1 MIRGDQMLMRTKD
14 RFGEPLRGRRPALR
28 THRRNDAGYTLLE
41 LLVVMGILAVL
52 IAVATPQL
60 MGYFGKAKTQ
70 SVQLQIENIGTAL
83 ELYYMENGSY
93 PSASV
98 GLKALVEA
106 TPEAPRWNGPY
117 LKEGIP
123 MTRTGITRRLA
134 ALALATVCLLPIAR
148 VRADV
153 VTDWN
158 VIALNATAVPPNS
171 ILQSRALAI
180 VHGAIYDAVRAVDRK
195 GGAYAI
201 DVEAPAGTSVDAA
214 VVSAAHGSLVRL
226 APAERQMLDAAL
238 NVSLSK
244 IADGQGKTEGTALG
258 QQIAEKLVAL
268 RSTDGAA
275 VKVVFT
281 AKPGVGLYQFTPPH
295 SLPAILAQWGS
306 VTPFVLRSSAGLDLK
321 GAPALTA
328 AQFARDFEEVRSVGA
343 RNSTTRTA
351 DQTAAAIF
359 WTVQTAVPWHAA
371 ARAAS
376 AAKGLSLSENARLFA
391 LLSMA
396 SADSQ
401 IIAFAEKYNRPHWRP
416 ITAIRAATDLNI
428 AALKGDIGWEPL
440 LVTPPHP
447 EYPSAH
453 AMFSGAAEAV
463 LRGFFG
469 DDQVDVS
476 VTAPG
481 PFGVTRTYHKFS
493 ELTEEVDN
501 ARVWGGI
508 HFRSADVDGSEIG
521 RKIGE
526 IILREFANSPRK
538 TTQLGERP

>member
-1 MIRGDQMLMRTKD
+1 MAPTCIIRT
-14 RFGEPLRGRRPALR
+14 
-28 THRRNDAGYTLLE
+28 
-41 LLVVMGILAVL
+41 LAV
-52 IAVATPQL
+52 T
-60 MGYFGKAKTQ
+60 
-70 SVQLQIENIGTAL
+70 
-83 ELYYMENGSY
+83 
-93 PSASV
+93 
-98 GLKALVEA
+98 
-106 TPEAPRWNGPY
+106 
-117 LKEGIP
+117 
-123 MTRTGITRRLA
+123 
-134 ALALATVCLLPIAR
+134 ALATVCLLPIAHAH
-148 VRADV
+148 ADAI
-153 VTDWN
+153 TDWN

-180 VHGAIYDAVRAVDRK
+180 VHSAIYDAVHAVDRK

-201 DVEAPAGTSVDAA
+201 NAEAPAGTSVEAA
-214 VVSAAHGSLVRL
+214 VVAAAHGTLVRL
-226 APAERQMLDAAL
+226 APAERSMLDAAL
-238 NVSLSK
+238 NASLSR
-244 IADGQGKTEGTALG
+244 IADGQGKTDGTALG
-258 QQIAEKLVAL
+258 LQIAEKILAL

-275 VKVVFT
+275 TKVAFT
-281 AKPGVGLYQFTPPH
+281 AKPGIGLYQLTPPQ
-295 SLPAILAQWGS
+295 SQPAILAQWGS
-306 VTPFVLRSSAGLDLK
+306 ITPFVLQSTTDLGFK
-321 GAPALTA
+321 GAPATTT
-328 AQFARDFEEVRSVGA
+328 AQFARDFDEVKSVGG

-396 SADSQ
+396 GADSQ
-401 IIAFAEKYNRPHWRP
+401 IIAFAEKYRQPHWRP
-416 ITAIRAATDLNI
+416 ITAIRAATDLNV

-440 LVTPPHP
+440 LMTPPHP

-469 DDQVDVS
+469 NDAVDVS

-481 PFGVTRTYHKFS
+481 PFGVTRTYRKFS

-508 HFRSADVDGSEIG
+508 HFHSADVDGSEIG
-521 RKIGE
+521 RKIGG
-526 IILREFANSPRK
+526 IVLREFANSPRK

>member
-52 IAVATPQL
+52 TAVATPQL

>member
-1 MIRGDQMLMRTKD
+1 MAPTRI
-14 RFGEPLRGRRPALR
+14 LR
-28 THRRNDAGYTLLE
+28 T
-41 LLVVMGILAVL
+41 LAV
-52 IAVATPQL
+52 
-60 MGYFGKAKTQ
+60 
-70 SVQLQIENIGTAL
+70 S
-83 ELYYMENGSY
+83 
-93 PSASV
+93 
-98 GLKALVEA
+98 
-106 TPEAPRWNGPY
+106 
-117 LKEGIP
+117 
-123 MTRTGITRRLA
+123 
-134 ALALATVCLLPIAR
+134 ALATVCLLPIAR
-148 VRADV
+148 VHADV

-171 ILQSRALAI
+171 ILQSRVLAI

-201 DVEAPAGTSVDAA
+201 DVEAPAGTSVEAA
-214 VVSAAHGSLVRL
+214 VVAAAHGSLLRL
-226 APAERQMLDAAL
+226 APAERPMLDTAL

-244 IADGQGKTEGTALG
+244 IADGQGKTDGTALG
-258 QQIAEKLVAL
+258 QQIAEKIVAL
-268 RSTDGAA
+268 RSSDGAA
-275 VKVVFT
+275 VKVAFI
-281 AKPGVGLYQFTPPH
+281 AKSGTGLYQLTPPQ
-295 SLPAILAQWGS
+295 SQPAILAQWGS
-306 VTPFVLRSSAGLDLK
+306 LTPFVLRDGTGLDLK
-321 GAPALTA
+321 GAPAVAT
-328 AQFARDFEEVRSVGA
+328 AQFARDFDEVRSVGA

-359 WTVQTAVPWHAA
+359 WTVQTALPWHAA
-371 ARAAS
+371 ARTAS
-376 AAKGLSLSENARLFA
+376 AAKRLSLSENARLFA

-396 SADSQ
+396 GADSQ
-401 IIAFAEKYNRPHWRP
+401 IVAFAEKYNRPHWRP

-428 AALKGDIGWEPL
+428 AALKGDTGWEPL

-469 DDQVDVS
+469 HDEVEIS

-481 PFGVTRTYHKFS
+481 PFGVTRTFRKFS

-508 HFRSADVDGSEIG
+508 HFRSADVDGSETG

-526 IILREFANSPRK
+526 IILHEFANSPRK
-538 TTQLGERP
+538 ATQLGERP

>member
-1 MIRGDQMLMRTKD
+1 M
-14 RFGEPLRGRRPALR
+14 
-28 THRRNDAGYTLLE
+28 
-41 LLVVMGILAVL
+41 
-52 IAVATPQL
+52 
-60 MGYFGKAKTQ
+60 
-70 SVQLQIENIGTAL
+70 
-83 ELYYMENGSY
+83 
-93 PSASV
+93 
-98 GLKALVEA
+98 
-106 TPEAPRWNGPY
+106 
-117 LKEGIP
+117 
-123 MTRTGITRRLA
+123 
-134 ALALATVCLLPIAR
+134 
-148 VRADV
+148 
-153 VTDWN
+153 
-158 VIALNATAVPPNS
+158 
-171 ILQSRALAI
+171 
-180 VHGAIYDAVRAVDRK
+180 
-195 GGAYAI
+195 
-201 DVEAPAGTSVDAA
+201 
-214 VVSAAHGSLVRL
+214 
-226 APAERQMLDAAL
+226 
-238 NVSLSK
+238 
-244 IADGQGKTEGTALG
+244 
-258 QQIAEKLVAL
+258 
-268 RSTDGAA
+268 
-275 VKVVFT
+275 
-281 AKPGVGLYQFTPPH
+281 
-295 SLPAILAQWGS
+295 
-306 VTPFVLRSSAGLDLK
+306 
-321 GAPALTA
+321 
-328 AQFARDFEEVRSVGA
+328 GA

-416 ITAIRAATDLNI
+416 ITAIRAAADLNM

-469 DDQVDVS
+469 NDEVDVS

-481 PFGVTRTYHKFS
+481 PFGVTRTYRKFS

-526 IILREFANSPRK
+526 IILREFASSPRK

>member
-1 MIRGDQMLMRTKD
+1 MAPTRI
-14 RFGEPLRGRRPALR
+14 LR
-28 THRRNDAGYTLLE
+28 T
-41 LLVVMGILAVL
+41 LAV
-52 IAVATPQL
+52 
-60 MGYFGKAKTQ
+60 
-70 SVQLQIENIGTAL
+70 S
-83 ELYYMENGSY
+83 
-93 PSASV
+93 
-98 GLKALVEA
+98 
-106 TPEAPRWNGPY
+106 
-117 LKEGIP
+117 
-123 MTRTGITRRLA
+123 
-134 ALALATVCLLPIAR
+134 ALATACLVPIG
-148 VRADV
+148 RAHADA

-158 VIALNATAVPPNS
+158 LIALNATAVPPNS
-171 ILQSRALAI
+171 ILQSRVLAT

-201 DVEAPAGTSVDAA
+201 DVDAPAGTSVEAAA
-214 VVSAAHGSLVRL
+214 VAAAYGTLVRL
-226 APAERQMLDAAL
+226 VPAERAMLDAAL

-244 IADGQGKTEGTALG
+244 IADGQAKIDGTALG
-258 QQIAEKLVAL
+258 QQIAEKIVAL
-268 RSTDGAA
+268 RSSDGAA
-275 VKVVFT
+275 LKVVFT
-281 AKPGVGLYQFTPPH
+281 AKPGAGLYQLTPPQ
-295 SLPAILAQWGS
+295 SQPAILAQWGS
-306 VTPFVLRSSAGLDLK
+306 LTPFVLRDRTGLDFK
-321 GAPALTA
+321 GTPAVTT
-328 AQFARDFEEVRSVGA
+328 AQFARDFDEVRTVGA

-376 AAKGLSLSENARLFA
+376 TAKQLSLSENARLFA

-401 IIAFAEKYNRPHWRP
+401 IIAFAEKYDRPHWRP

-428 AALKGDIGWEPL
+428 AALKGDAGWEPL

-453 AMFSGAAEAV
+453 AIFSGAAEAV

-469 DDQVDVS
+469 HDEIDVS

-526 IILREFANSPRK
+526 IVMREFANSPRK
-538 TTQLGERP
+538 TTQLGGRP

>member
-1 MIRGDQMLMRTKD
+1 MLMRTKD

-376 AAKGLSLSENARLFA
+376 AAKGLSLLENARLFA

>member
-1 MIRGDQMLMRTKD
+1 
-14 RFGEPLRGRRPALR
+14 
-28 THRRNDAGYTLLE
+28 
-41 LLVVMGILAVL
+41 
-52 IAVATPQL
+52 
-60 MGYFGKAKTQ
+60 
-70 SVQLQIENIGTAL
+70 
-83 ELYYMENGSY
+83 
-93 PSASV
+93 
-98 GLKALVEA
+98 
-106 TPEAPRWNGPY
+106 
-117 LKEGIP
+117 
-123 MTRTGITRRLA
+123 MTRTGIMRTLA
-134 ALALATVCLLPIAR
+134 VSALATVCLLPIAR
-148 VRADV
+148 AHADA
-153 VTDWN
+153 VTEWN

-171 ILQSRALAI
+171 ILQSRVLAI

-201 DVEAPAGTSVDAA
+201 DVEAPGGTSAEAA
-214 VVSAAHGSLVRL
+214 VVAAAHGSLVRL
-226 APAERQMLDAAL
+226 APAERPMLDAAL
-238 NVSLSK
+238 SVSLSG
-244 IADGQGKTEGTALG
+244 IADGQGKADGTALG
-258 QQIAEKLVAL
+258 QQIAEKILAL
-268 RSTDGAA
+268 RSSDGAA
-275 VKVVFT
+275 AKVAFT
-281 AKPGVGLYQFTPPH
+281 AKSGPGLYQLTPPQ

-306 VTPFVLRSSAGLDLK
+306 VTPFVLRSRSGLDLK
-321 GAPALTA
+321 GAPAVTT
-328 AQFARDFEEVRSVGA
+328 AQFARDFDEVRNVGA

-376 AAKGLSLSENARLFA
+376 AANGLSLSENARLFA

-396 SADSQ
+396 GANSQ

-428 AALKGDIGWEPL
+428 AALNGDIGWEPL
-440 LVTPPHP
+440 LATPPHP

-453 AMFSGAAEAV
+453 AIFSGAAEAV

-469 DDQVDVS
+469 HDEVDVS

-481 PFGVTRTYHKFS
+481 PFGITRSYRKFS
-493 ELTEEVDN
+493 ELTVEVDN

-526 IILREFANSPRK
+526 IVLREFASSPPK

>member
-1 MIRGDQMLMRTKD
+1 MVPNRIMRT
-14 RFGEPLRGRRPALR
+14 L
-28 THRRNDAGYTLLE
+28 
-41 LLVVMGILAVL
+41 
-52 IAVATPQL
+52 
-60 MGYFGKAKTQ
+60 
-70 SVQLQIENIGTAL
+70 SV
-83 ELYYMENGSY
+83 S
-93 PSASV
+93 
-98 GLKALVEA
+98 
-106 TPEAPRWNGPY
+106 
-117 LKEGIP
+117 
-123 MTRTGITRRLA
+123 
-134 ALALATVCLLPIAR
+134 ALATVCLFPIAR
-148 VRADV
+148 AHADE

-158 VIALNATAVPPNS
+158 VIALNATAAPPNS

-180 VHGAIYDAVRAVDRK
+180 VHCAIYDAVRAVDRK

-201 DVEAPAGTSVDAA
+201 DVEAPAGTSVGAA
-214 VVSAAHGSLVRL
+214 VVAAAYGTLVRL
-226 APAERQMLDAAL
+226 APAERPMLDAAL
-238 NVSLSK
+238 SASLSK
-244 IADGQGKTEGTALG
+244 IADGQDKTDGIALG
-258 QQIAEKLVAL
+258 QQVAEKTVAL

-275 VKVVFT
+275 TKVAFT
-281 AKPGVGLYQFTPPH
+281 TKPGIGLYQLTPPQ

-306 VTPFVLRSSAGLDLK
+306 IAPFVLRGRSGLDFK
-321 GAPALTA
+321 GAPAITT
-328 AQFARDFEEVRSVGA
+328 AQFARDYDEVKSVGA

-376 AAKGLSLSENARLFA
+376 ASKGLPLSENARLFA
-391 LLSMA
+391 LLSVA

-401 IIAFAEKYNRPHWRP
+401 IIAFEEKYQRPHWRP
-416 ITAIRAATDLNI
+416 ITAIRAAAELNM
-428 AALKGDIGWEPL
+428 AALKGDAGWEPL

-469 DDQVDVS
+469 NDAVDVS

-481 PFGVTRTYHKFS
+481 PFGVTRTYRKFS

-508 HFRSADVDGSEIG
+508 HFRSADVDGAETG

>member
-1 MIRGDQMLMRTKD
+1 
-14 RFGEPLRGRRPALR
+14 
-28 THRRNDAGYTLLE
+28 
-41 LLVVMGILAVL
+41 
-52 IAVATPQL
+52 
-60 MGYFGKAKTQ
+60 
-70 SVQLQIENIGTAL
+70 
-83 ELYYMENGSY
+83 
-93 PSASV
+93 
-98 GLKALVEA
+98 
-106 TPEAPRWNGPY
+106 
-117 LKEGIP
+117 
-123 MTRTGITRRLA
+123 
-134 ALALATVCLLPIAR
+134 
-148 VRADV
+148 
-153 VTDWN
+153 
-158 VIALNATAVPPNS
+158 
-171 ILQSRALAI
+171 
-180 VHGAIYDAVRAVDRK
+180 
-195 GGAYAI
+195 
-201 DVEAPAGTSVDAA
+201 
-214 VVSAAHGSLVRL
+214 
-226 APAERQMLDAAL
+226 
-238 NVSLSK
+238 
-244 IADGQGKTEGTALG
+244 
-258 QQIAEKLVAL
+258 
-268 RSTDGAA
+268 
-275 VKVVFT
+275 
-281 AKPGVGLYQFTPPH
+281 
-295 SLPAILAQWGS
+295 
-306 VTPFVLRSSAGLDLK
+306 
-321 GAPALTA
+321 
-328 AQFARDFEEVRSVGA
+328 VGA

-416 ITAIRAATDLNI
+416 ITAIRTATDLNI

-538 TTQLGERP
+538 TTLLGERP

>member
-1 MIRGDQMLMRTKD
+1 MAPTRI
-14 RFGEPLRGRRPALR
+14 LR
-28 THRRNDAGYTLLE
+28 T
-41 LLVVMGILAVL
+41 LAV
-52 IAVATPQL
+52 
-60 MGYFGKAKTQ
+60 
-70 SVQLQIENIGTAL
+70 S
-83 ELYYMENGSY
+83 
-93 PSASV
+93 
-98 GLKALVEA
+98 
-106 TPEAPRWNGPY
+106 
-117 LKEGIP
+117 
-123 MTRTGITRRLA
+123 
-134 ALALATVCLLPIAR
+134 ALATVCLLPIAR
-148 VRADV
+148 VHADV

-171 ILQSRALAI
+171 ILQSRVLAI

-201 DVEAPAGTSVDAA
+201 DVEAPAGTSVEAA
-214 VVSAAHGSLVRL
+214 VVAAAHGSLLRL
-226 APAERQMLDAAL
+226 APAERPMLDTAL

-244 IADGQGKTEGTALG
+244 IADGQGKTDGTALG
-258 QQIAEKLVAL
+258 QQIAEKIVAL
-268 RSTDGAA
+268 RSSDGAA
-275 VKVVFT
+275 VKVAFI
-281 AKPGVGLYQFTPPH
+281 AKSGTGLYQLTPPQ
-295 SLPAILAQWGS
+295 SQPAILAQWGS
-306 VTPFVLRSSAGLDLK
+306 LTPFVLRDGTGLDLK
-321 GAPALTA
+321 GAPAVAT
-328 AQFARDFEEVRSVGA
+328 AQFARDFDEVRSVGA

-359 WTVQTAVPWHAA
+359 WTVQTALPWHAA
-371 ARAAS
+371 ARTAS
-376 AAKGLSLSENARLFA
+376 AAKRLSLSENARLFA

-396 SADSQ
+396 GADSQ
-401 IIAFAEKYNRPHWRP
+401 IVAFAEKYNRPHWRP

-428 AALKGDIGWEPL
+428 AALKGDTGWEPL

-469 DDQVDVS
+469 HDEVEIS

-481 PFGVTRTYHKFS
+481 PFGVTRTFRKFS

-508 HFRSADVDGSEIG
+508 HFRSADVDGSETG

-538 TTQLGERP
+538 ATQLGERP